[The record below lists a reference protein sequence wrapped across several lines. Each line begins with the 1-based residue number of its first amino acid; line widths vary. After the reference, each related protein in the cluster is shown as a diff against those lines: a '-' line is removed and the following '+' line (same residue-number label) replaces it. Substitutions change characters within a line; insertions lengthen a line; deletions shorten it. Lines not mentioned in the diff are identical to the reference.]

1 MFREELSRSGR
12 VMVRSLK
19 ILLFSKS
26 RKRKMKEENVKE
38 ARTEKIEIVRMQER
52 KTGKFCF

>member
-1 MFREELSRSGR
+1 
-12 VMVRSLK
+12 MVLSLK